1 MMKFGLVSLPLSL
14 LLMDYWYLCM
24 WKSIYVLFADWSQI
38 SQTNSASAESFGGTS
53 FPFMPCSSWP
63 VHTSTDIHILDV
75 NCCSSEQSHE
85 PRHSPFIHLSR
96 RSKKKPSGISPQSWE
111 GIVCRFVFWTLLSH
125 SFPWHEQ
132 SHHLRDLV
140 FGLWAVFSKGQAHLT
155 LHPLLQCPSTVLKLG
170 SWWYWVTCKL
180 H

>member
-1 MMKFGLVSLPLSL
+1 MMKFGLISLPLSL

-24 WKSIYVLFADWSQI
+24 WKSIHVLFADWSQI

-85 PRHSPFIHLSR
+85 PRHSPYIWAGEVRKSPVAYLLKAEKGLFAGLFSEHFYLAHFYDMNKAITWGIWCLG
-96 RSKKKPSGISPQSWE
+96 SG
-111 GIVCRFVFWTLLSH
+111 L
-125 SFPWHEQ
+125 SFPKAKHIWHCI
-132 SHHLRDLV
+132 HCCNV
-140 FGLWAVFSKGQAHLT
+140 P
-155 LHPLLQCPSTVLKLG
+155 PLC
-170 SWWYWVTCKL
+170 
-180 H
+180 